1 MTTIL
6 VFRNS
11 THFESKLQLFQ
22 SATGIDW
29 SYDNV
34 MEFWPSTLLST
45 KNKVEILSYL
55 RMFILLR
62 GPFSWFDNTLA
73 CHFGII
79 LFFKWINCI
88 RQMFF
93 IFFNLTQH
101 MFLMIPNIIFCFNIY
116 ASIFWQPRFSFIG
129 NIYHQIFDRPR
140 LNWSVTFFKKLQRK
154 IFIHLKNKIT
164 SKRTTKV

>member
-29 SYDNV
+29 SYDNI

-55 RMFILLR
+55 RMFILLQ

-79 LFFKWINCI
+79 LFFRWINCI

-93 IFFNLTQH
+93 LFFNLTQH
-101 MFLMIPNIIFCFNIY
+101 MFLMIPNIIFCFNI
-116 ASIFWQPRFSFIG
+116 
-129 NIYHQIFDRPR
+129 IYHHIFEKNPMNHI
-140 LNWSVTFFKKLQRK
+140 LFF
-154 IFIHLKNKIT
+154 FHAF
-164 SKRTTKV
+164 V